1 MSGNT
6 MKTADVL
13 LEMIRYNAGDARRV
27 NHLIKVYGFAK
38 VIGEREGLDAR
49 TQEILEVAAL
59 THDIGIRN
67 SERKYGS
74 CSGEHQQVEGPP
86 EARTLLEALQANEA
100 LVERV
105 CWLIAHHHTYSNIQE
120 LDYQILVEAD
130 FLVNAY
136 EDEMDEDAINTVRER
151 IFRTK
156 TGIELLDTLY
166 SLRV

>member
-1 MSGNT
+1 

-49 TQEILEVAAL
+49 TQEILEIAAL

-86 EARTLLEALQANEA
+86 EARTLLEALQADEA

-105 CWLIAHHHTYSNIQE
+105 CWLIAHHHTYSNIQG

-136 EDEMDEDAINTVRER
+136 EDEMDEDAIRTVREK

-156 TGIELLDTLY
+156 TGLELLDTLFPR
-166 SLRV
+166 RV